1 MLTSLLVGVAG
12 MNVFALALILL
23 RGPMFRARLY
33 TPMLWN
39 VMLSVAPV
47 LLMGA
52 LVFVVPILV
61 ALVQGWLALAVGLV
75 LGVVWLLLLP
85 NAGYLIT
92 ELNMSHRREQE
103 SVPMWFDVVQV
114 ITLAMSGVLNTVLNV
129 FLAQLLFVL
138 LVYGDVAAPLQAA
151 VPRLIVV
158 AILLA
163 VSFGMYLGR
172 YVRLNSWDVRHPPA
186 LVRKVAT
193 HLREPGRLRSSVAF
207 VVLYTL
213 FLGLMYLA
221 VAGPVIE
228 GLILIEHARGS

>member
-1 MLTSLLVGVAG
+1 MLTSLVLGVVG
-12 MNVFALALILL
+12 MNAFALVLILV
-23 RGPMFRARLY
+23 RAPMFHARLY

-39 VMLSVAPV
+39 VTLSVAPV
-47 LLMGA
+47 LLMGLL
-52 LVFVVPILV
+52 LVVVPLLV
-61 ALVQGWLALAVGLV
+61 GVQVWLAVVAGVI
-75 LGVVWLLLLP
+75 LGVGWLLLLP

-92 ELNMSHRREQE
+92 ELNMSHRREE
-103 SVPMWFDVVQV
+103 ETVPMWFDVVQV
-114 ITLAMSGVLNTVLNV
+114 ISLAMSGVLNTVLNV

-138 LVYGDVAAPLQAA
+138 LVYGDVAAPLQAP

-172 YVRLNSWDVRHPPA
+172 HVRLNSWDVRHPTS

-193 HLREPGRLRSSVAF
+193 HLRGPGRLRSVTAF
-207 VVLYTL
+207 VVLYTV

-221 VAGPVIE
+221 VAGPVVE
-228 GLILIEHARGS
+228 GLVLLEVQRG

>member
-23 RGPMFRARLY
+23 RGPMFRTRLY

-47 LLMGA
+47 LLMGV
-52 LVFVVPILV
+52 LVFVVPIL
-61 ALVQGWLALAVGLV
+61 ALAQVWLALAVGV
-75 LGVVWLLLLP
+75 ILGVVWLLLLP

-138 LVYGDVAAPLQAA
+138 LVYGDVAAPLQAGL
-151 VPRLIVV
+151 PRLIVV

-172 YVRLNSWDVRHPPA
+172 YVRLNSWDVRHPPS
-186 LVRKVAT
+186 LVRKVVA
-193 HLREPGRLRSSVAF
+193 HLREPGRLRSSAAF

-228 GLILIEHARGS
+228 GLVLLELARG

>member
-1 MLTSLLVGVAG
+1 VLTSLLVGVAG
-12 MNVFALALILL
+12 MNLFALALILL
-23 RGPMFRARLY
+23 RGPMFRTRLY

-52 LVFVVPILV
+52 LVFVVPILT
-61 ALVQGWLALAVGLV
+61 LVQVWLALAVGV
-75 LGVVWLLLLP
+75 ILGAVWLLLLP

-138 LVYGDVAAPLQAA
+138 VGYGDVAAPLQAT

-207 VVLYTL
+207 VVLYTV

-228 GLILIEHARGS
+228 GLVLIEQARGS